1 MRKTERHDSRKKDT
15 EDKMG
20 KIDKDYHHRGRE
32 TEISCKCTLERIN
45 ENHLMRKDW
54 SQLSANHEKK
64 EKDRHGS
71 DGYYHDTGQ
80 HLEQH
85 KGWSKL
91 ERWMGTELSNWVHL
105 QR

>member
-54 SQLSANHEKK
+54 SKMVK
-64 EKDRHGS
+64 ENVN
-71 DGYYHDTGQ
+71 TP
-80 HLEQH
+80 
-85 KGWSKL
+85 
-91 ERWMGTELSNWVHL
+91 
-105 QR
+105 